1 MNIFKLF
8 RHERDD
14 VQYKLDEIIMDGLT
28 RDEML
33 ARRQSIMKQFDDLL
47 EVMQEQTD
55 EIGKIREELKENN
68 ELLKMMCKGGA

>member
-14 VQYKLDEIIMDGLT
+14 VQYKLDEIIMDGLM

>member
-8 RHERDD
+8 KHERDD

-28 RDEML
+28 RDEMV
-33 ARRQSIMKQFDDLL
+33 ARRQSILRQFDDLL
-47 EVMQEQTD
+47 EVMQEQSD